1 MALTDRFSPFGIAL
15 FGALLL
21 GLLFFAFLMTRRGDD
36 NGGVEGDAG
45 GGATEQVEPAPG
57 L

>member
-45 GGATEQVEPAPG
+45 GGGTEQVEPAPG